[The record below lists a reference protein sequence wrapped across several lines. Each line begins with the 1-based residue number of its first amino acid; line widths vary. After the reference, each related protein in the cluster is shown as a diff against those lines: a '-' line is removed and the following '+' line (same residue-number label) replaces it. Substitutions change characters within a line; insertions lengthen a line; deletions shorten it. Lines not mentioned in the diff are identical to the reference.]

1 MIVATDLDFISLSSL
16 LARRVSLRSQQRGQ
30 YREAAWQECLFLTRV
45 LRANADILAERS
57 GRWPS
62 HPTRSQRA
70 GSNPAGVHPL
80 AIADVNSPAAREH
93 RCAAL
98 AARGDAPLPSEVK
111 SGGVEPSSFLSLSL
125 HCDWCCNH
133 MNNSGSRSHMTL
145 CPSG

>member
-1 MIVATDLDFISLSSL
+1 MKSG
-16 LARRVSLRSQQRGQ
+16 ARPQQ
-30 YREAAWQECLFLTRV
+30 V
-45 LRANADILAERS
+45 ANADILAERS

-111 SGGVEPSSFLSLSL
+111 SSGVEPNSFLLLSL
-125 HCDWCCNH
+125 AFLIIQFESAQSSPAGN
-133 MNNSGSRSHMTL
+133 
-145 CPSG
+145 